1 MYATMSCLQVI
12 TQNVVTLKFDA
23 AIKFDRVCSTEMF
36 EHMKKCELMFD
47 RVIRRMVSCMI
58 TF

>member
-1 MYATMSCLQVI
+1 MSCLQVI